1 MTKSAAADPAALIA
15 SGRRVFTIEAE
26 ALATVRDRLG
36 EDFARAATAILGC
49 HGKVI
54 VTGLG
59 KSGHVARKIAAT
71 FSSTGTPAAFLH
83 AAESVHGDIGI
94 IDCGD
99 LVIAIS
105 YSGEQ
110 PELAQLLPAVQRLG
124 VTLIAITGRPTSTLG
139 KAGQI
144 VLSVAV
150 PQEACPL
157 GLAPTS
163 STTATLALGDA
174 LAVAVHEARGFTAED
189 FAFRHPGGSLGR
201 SLARVGDL
209 MAKGDDVPIC
219 VETATMG
226 EVLLEMSRKK
236 LGMACLVDSVGALSG
251 ICTDGDLRRLLE
263 RNLPDLVT
271 RSAKELMSRNPRTV
285 TADLLAV
292 QALTIMEEKRIT
304 SLIVIDDASRPVGVL
319 HIHHILRSKV
329 V

>member
-1 MTKSAAADPAALIA
+1 MTKSAAADPAALVA
-15 SGRRVFTIEAE
+15 SGRRVFEIETA
-26 ALATVRDRLG
+26 ALAAVRDRLG
-36 EDFARAATAILGC
+36 EDFARAAAAILGC

-71 FSSTGTPAAFLH
+71 LSSTGTPAAFLH

-94 IDCGD
+94 IDRGD

-124 VTLIAITGRPTSTLG
+124 VTLIAITGQPASTLG

-209 MAKGDDVPIC
+209 MAKGADVPSC
-219 VETATMG
+219 AETASMG

-236 LGMACLVDSVGALSG
+236 LGMACLVDAAGALAG
-251 ICTDGDLRRLLE
+251 ICTDGDLRRILE

-271 RSAKELMSRNPRTV
+271 RPAKELMSRNPRTV
-285 TADLLAV
+285 SSDLLAV
-292 QALTIMEEKRIT
+292 QALTIMEDQRIT
-304 SLIVIDDASRPVGVL
+304 SLVVTDDAARPVGVL

>member
-1 MTKSAAADPAALIA
+1 MTKSAAADPAALVA
-15 SGRRVFTIEAE
+15 SGRRVFEIETA
-26 ALATVRDRLG
+26 ALAAVRDRLG
-36 EDFARAATAILGC
+36 EDFARAAAAILGC

-71 FSSTGTPAAFLH
+71 LSSTGTPAAFLH

-94 IDCGD
+94 IDRGD

-124 VTLIAITGRPTSTLG
+124 VTLISITGNPASTLG

-209 MAKGDDVPIC
+209 MAKGADVPSC
-219 VETATMG
+219 AETASMG

-236 LGMACLVDSVGALSG
+236 LGMACLVDAAGALAG
-251 ICTDGDLRRLLE
+251 ICTDGDLRRILE

-271 RSAKELMSRNPRTV
+271 RPANELMSRNPRTV
-285 TADLLAV
+285 SSDLLAV

-304 SLIVIDDASRPVGVL
+304 SLVVTDDAARPVGVL

>member
-1 MTKSAAADPAALIA
+1 MAGTGGDPEALKA
-15 SGRRVFTIEAE
+15 SGRRVFAVEIEALG
-26 ALATVRDRLG
+26 AVRDRIG
-36 EDFARAATAILGC
+36 DDFARAAEAILAC

-71 FSSTGTPAAFLH
+71 LSSTGTPAAFLH
-83 AAESVHGDIGI
+83 ATESVHGDIGI
-94 IDCGD
+94 IDRND

-110 PELAQLLPAVQRLG
+110 AELALLLPAVQRLG
-124 VTLIAITGRPTSTLG
+124 VTLIAITGNPSSSLG
-139 KAGQI
+139 KAASI

-209 MAKGDDVPIC
+209 MVKGEDVPVC
-219 VETATMG
+219 AESTPMG

-236 LGMACLVDSVGALSG
+236 LGMACIVNKAGKLTG
-251 ICTDGDLRRLLE
+251 ICTDGDLRRILQK
-263 RNLPDLVT
+263 NLPDLVT
-271 RSAKELMSRNPRTV
+271 RPAQELMSANPRTV
-285 TADLLAV
+285 SGDLLAV
-292 QALTIMEEKRIT
+292 QALTILEEKRIT
-304 SLIVIDDASRPVGVL
+304 ALIVTDDAQRPVGVI